1 MKSVGD
7 RRARVAI
14 AVVLGAALSLGSLG
28 CNDGALKRA
37 PEGGSPVKG
46 LSPEQAGRVVAKVGD
61 RAITV
66 AEFAKALDR
75 MDQYDRLRYQS
86 KERRRELLSEMVDV
100 ELLAQEAK
108 RRGLDKEPEA
118 QEQVRQ
124 ILRDALLSEARQ
136 GVPAPAE
143 IAADEVRAYY
153 DSHAEKFSEPERRR
167 AAAIVL
173 DDAKKAKEALDK
185 ALKIKNAAD
194 WGDLFAK
201 YSITAPKKKEQTAVE
216 LVGDLGIVGPPDDA
230 HGGNPKVPEPVRS
243 AVFQIDKVG
252 SILDHLVEAEGR
264 WFIVRM
270 NGQTAAH
277 KRSLAE
283 ADRSIRV
290 LLLQDKLAAKEKA
303 LEEGIRKKIP
313 VEIDDKA
320 LAGIQLPAMPKGE
333 VPPEGDRPPPNG
345 NH

>member
-1 MKSVGD
+1 MSVVDGM
-7 RRARVAI
+7 AKKALIGVAI
-14 AVVLGAALSLGSLG
+14 ALFA
-28 CNDGALKRA
+28 CNDGALKQS
-37 PEGGSPVKG
+37 PDGGTPVRG
-46 LSPEQAGRVVAKVGD
+46 LTAEQAGRVVAKVGE

-66 AEFAKALDR
+66 GEFAKALDR

-124 ILRDALLSEARQ
+124 ILRDALLAEARQ
-136 GVPAPAE
+136 GVTSPAE
-143 IAADEVRAYY
+143 IPADEVRAYY
-153 DSHAEKFSEPERRR
+153 DGHLDKFAEPERRR
-167 AAAIVL
+167 VAAIVL
-173 DDAKKAKEALDK
+173 SDKKKADEALK
-185 ALKIKNAAD
+185 ASLKIKNGAE

-230 HGGNPKVPEPVRS
+230 RGGNPKVPEPLRA
-243 AVFQIDKVG
+243 AVFAIDKVG
-252 SILDHLVEAEGR
+252 DVLDHLVEAEGR
-264 WFIVRM
+264 WFVVRM

-283 ADRSIRV
+283 SDRSIRV
-290 LLLQDKLAAKEKA
+290 ILLQDKIAAKEKA
-303 LEEGIRKKIP
+303 LEDDIRKKIP

-320 LAGIQLPAMPKGE
+320 LAGITLPALPADA
-333 VPPEGDRPPPNG
+333 PPTQAPVEHPAGDAA
-345 NH
+345 H

>member
-1 MKSVGD
+1 MVT
-7 RRARVAI
+7 R
-14 AVVLGAALSLGSLG
+14 LLGSAAVLALLA
-28 CNDGALKRA
+28 CNDGALKTA
-37 PEGGSPVKG
+37 PDGGTPVRG
-46 LSPEQAGRVVAKVGD
+46 LTAEQAGRVVAKVGE

-66 AEFAKALDR
+66 GEFAKALDR

-136 GVPAPAE
+136 GIASPAE
-143 IAADEVRAYY
+143 IPPDEVRAYY
-153 DSHAEKFSEPERRR
+153 DTHLDKFSEPERRR
-167 AAAIVL
+167 VAAIVVT
-173 DDAKKAKEALDK
+173 DKKKAQEALAK
-185 ALKIKNAAD
+185 ALKIKNGAE

-216 LVGDLGIVGPPDDA
+216 LVGDLGIVGPPDDPR
-230 HGGNPKVPEPVRS
+230 GGNPKVPEPLRT
-243 AVFQIDKVG
+243 AVFAIDKIGDV
-252 SILDHLVEAEGR
+252 LDHLIEAEGR

-283 ADRSIRV
+283 SDRSIRV
-290 LLLQDKLAAKEKA
+290 ILLQDKIAAKEKA
-303 LEEGIRKKIP
+303 LEEDIRRKIP
-313 VEIDDKA
+313 VTIDEKA
-320 LAGIQLPAMPKGE
+320 LAGITLPSLPKGE
-333 VPPEGDRPPPNG
+333 PPPEAPGEHPAGDAS
-345 NH
+345 H